1 MGARMDETKETELLE
16 LLNQAGAKIDMLTA
30 QRDIALE
37 LLESALAA
45 LRGNV
50 KHAAIAAVRGG
61 K

>member
-1 MGARMDETKETELLE
+1 MSLAELTAERDAALDLAQQACARADAM
-16 LLNQAGAKIDMLTA
+16 QA
-30 QRDIALE
+30 QRDVAIE

-61 K
+61 A